1 MTLIPI
7 PDFPKDRCSRIAVQG
22 YSILSETEL
31 HELLSALDTED
42 RDQHAYLVRSR
53 GPDEDNQYDVIR
65 ESFGLDTPEGERLER
80 FVEDFRQASDVGT
93 PASYLHY
100 RIAIECG
107 FTVKMDQAMDDSELL
122 GKFWDWARGRGGLD
136 AWVTAGVDY
145 PTEDYVPLLPLPIEV
160 PSNVAD
166 FDSVEGVSLVKW
178 KSGERRSML
187 YEARTT
193 LRQDRINVGVRFR
206 RRLFREVVSLDDVV
220 ARSMEIAGFAV
231 TAKSESV

>member
-1 MTLIPI
+1 MALIPI

-22 YSILSETEL
+22 YTILSETEL

-42 RDQHAYLVRSR
+42 RGQHGYLVRSR
-53 GPDEDNQYDVIR
+53 GPDEDNQYDVIS

-80 FVEDFRQASDVGT
+80 LVEDFRQASDGGT

-107 FTVKMDQAMDDSELL
+107 FEENVDEALDDSELL
-122 GKFWDWARGRGGLD
+122 SEFWDWAGGRGGLD

-160 PSNVAD
+160 PSNVSD

-187 YEARTT
+187 YEVRTA
-193 LRQDRINVGVRFR
+193 LRQNRINVGVRFR
-206 RRLFREVVSLDDVV
+206 RRLFREEISLDDVV

-231 TAKSESV
+231 ISKSEST

>member
-1 MTLIPI
+1 MALIPI
-7 PDFPKDRCSRIAVQG
+7 PDFPKNRCSRIAVQG
-22 YSILSETEL
+22 YTILSETEL
-31 HELLSALDTED
+31 HELLSALKTEEHD
-42 RDQHAYLVRSR
+42 KHGYLIRAR
-53 GPDEDNQYDVIR
+53 GPDEDNEYDAIK
-65 ESFGLDTPEGERLER
+65 ESFGIDTPEGERLEK
-80 FVEDFRQASDVGT
+80 FVESFKQASDGGT

-100 RIAIECG
+100 RIAIDCG
-107 FTVKMDQAMDDSELL
+107 FMMKIDQALGDSELF
-122 GKFWDWARGRGGLD
+122 GKLWDWARGRGGLD